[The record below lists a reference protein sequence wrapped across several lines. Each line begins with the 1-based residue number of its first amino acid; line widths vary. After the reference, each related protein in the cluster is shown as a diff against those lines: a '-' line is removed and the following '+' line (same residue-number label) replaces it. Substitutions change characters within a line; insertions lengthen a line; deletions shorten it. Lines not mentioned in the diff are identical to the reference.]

1 MGAELNKSYSMLF
14 GDIHNHNAMG
24 YGVGSLERSIDVAQG
39 HLDFFAFTGHSS
51 WHDMKAMEG
60 GRENHWLNGF
70 EVLRNGWPKVQDPIA
85 EANSDG
91 EFAAYLG
98 FEWHSSQFGDQCVVF
113 PDDHQPMAYPDHLN
127 DLRRFCV
134 EKNALM
140 IPHHL
145 AYPRGDRGVNW
156 DEFDECCTPVVEIFS
171 EHGNS
176 EEDRGNPTFFN
187 HSLGG
192 RQTANT
198 ARVGLGRGLK
208 FGFVASSDSHNA
220 FPGAYGEGLL
230 GVLAEDLNRGAI
242 MDAINSRRTW
252 ALTGD
257 RIEVDFTVDGNV
269 MGSTIQTGSAIE
281 VVYDIQGRD
290 EMDVVELVQ
299 DGRIVHRAYANPDV
313 PLDEAMGDKF
323 QIRLEWG
330 WGPWGD
336 LALERI
342 CDWAFDLKV
351 HNGRILRAFPC
362 LQSGPFV
369 EERRHRVAQLSET
382 AMAIQS
388 YSGRKGA
395 YRQNPNQSVILELQG
410 SAKTVLDLHMTLPS
424 DRHTK
429 SSMADLFVGSDNMRT
444 GEFPQEN
451 YQWHRLVP
459 AAASRVS
466 GKVNLDV
473 SAGPSNIYL
482 RARQFNGH
490 IAWASPVFMNHD

>member
-1 MGAELNKSYSMLF
+1 
-14 GDIHNHNAMG
+14 
-24 YGVGSLERSIDVAQG
+24 
-39 HLDFFAFTGHSS
+39 
-51 WHDMKAMEG
+51 
-60 GRENHWLNGF
+60 
-70 EVLRNGWPKVQDPIA
+70 
-85 EANSDG
+85 
-91 EFAAYLG
+91 
-98 FEWHSSQFGDQCVVF
+98 
-113 PDDHQPMAYPDHLN
+113 MAYPDHIT
-127 DLRRFCV
+127 DLRRFCGA
-134 EKNALM
+134 KNALM

-145 AYPRGDRGVNW
+145 AYPRGERGVNW

-176 EEDRGNPTFFN
+176 EEDRGLPTFFN

-257 RIEVDFTVDGNV
+257 RIEVDFPVDGNV
-269 MGSTIQTGSAIE
+269 MGSVIQTGSSIE
-281 VVYDIQGRD
+281 VTYDVEGRD

-299 DGRIVHRAYANPDV
+299 DGCIVHRAYARPDV
-313 PLDEAMGDKF
+313 SLDEAMGKKF

-336 LALERI
+336 LALERL
-342 CDWAFDLKV
+342 CDWAFDLTV
-351 HNGRILRAFPC
+351 HDGRILRAFPC

-369 EERRHRVAQLSET
+369 EERRHRIAQLSET
-382 AMAIQS
+382 AMSIQS

-410 SAKTVLDLHMTLPS
+410 SAKTVLDLQMSAPT
-424 DRHTK
+424 DRH
-429 SSMADLFVGSDNMRT
+429 SRSAIGDLFTGSDNMRT

-459 AAASRVS
+459 AAASHVS

-473 SAGPSNIYL
+473 GADPSNIYL
-482 RARQFNGH
+482 RARQYNGH
-490 IAWASPVFMNHD
+490 IVWVSPVFMNHD